1 MSVDLS
7 AQLLSPSAFSRLI
20 VQEPSRYIGRML
32 QRHTLDSHLPSR
44 SYSLTA
50 LLPVMVA
57 VFIAFITIGFALP
70 VLPLHLHH
78 GLGLSMFMVG
88 LVTGSQF
95 AAAIISRVWAGNFAD
110 TRGAKQA
117 VVIGLL
123 TAVASGLLYLM
134 SLAFTRTPEVAVSML
149 LLARAVLGGAESF
162 IITGAVTWGLGLL
175 GPENAGRVIA
185 WMGMAMFAAFALGA
199 ALGTSLYDRGG
210 FFAVAL
216 ATTLVPLVTLLLVAP
231 LAAVSRTRRAGRP
244 ALMRVARAV
253 WMPGV
258 GSALSS
264 IGFGAVLAFSA
275 LLAKERGWEPVWL
288 PFGAFAAA
296 LVAARALLGH
306 VPDTLGGAKV
316 ALVSVVIEA
325 VGLALIWSA
334 AGSLVAVIGAAL
346 TGFGYA
352 LVYPGLG
359 VEAVRRAPPESR
371 GLAMGTYTV
380 FLDVALGFG
389 TPVLGLIGGWAGL
402 GAIFLASA
410 LAVLAGSVLTAR
422 LLSAPLAE
430 KGQL

>member
-1 MSVDLS
+1 
-7 AQLLSPSAFSRLI
+7 
-20 VQEPSRYIGRML
+20 ML
-32 QRHTLDSHLPSR
+32 QRHTIDAHLPTCR
-44 SYSLTA
+44 SPLAA
-50 LLPVMVA
+50 LLPVMAA
-57 VFIAFITIGFALP
+57 VFIAFLIIGLALP
-70 VLPLHLHH
+70 VLPLHVHH
-78 GLGLSMFMVG
+78 GLGLSMFVVG

-123 TAVASGLLYLM
+123 TAVASGLFYLL
-134 SLAFTRTPEVAVSML
+134 SLAFTRTPLVSVSML
-149 LLARAVLGGAESF
+149 LLGRAVLGGAESF
-162 IITGAVTWGLGLL
+162 IITGAVTWGLAIL
-175 GPENAGRVIA
+175 GQEQAGRVIA
-185 WMGMAMFAAFALGA
+185 WMGMAMFAAFAAGA
-199 ALGTSLYDRGG
+199 ALGTSLYAVGG

-216 ATTLVPLVTLLLVAP
+216 ATTLVPIVTLLLVALLSP
-231 LAAVSRTRRAGRP
+231 VLPARRAGRP
-244 ALMRVARAV
+244 ALIRVARAV

-264 IGFGAVLAFSA
+264 IGFGAVLAFGA
-275 LLAKERGWEPVWL
+275 LIAKERGWEPVWL

-296 LVAARALLGH
+296 LVAARAFLGQ
-306 VPDTLGGAKV
+306 VPDTLGGARV

-325 VGLALIWSA
+325 VGLALIWWASGA
-334 AGSLVAVIGAAL
+334 LVAAIGAGL

-371 GLAMGTYTV
+371 GLAMGAYTV

-402 GAIFLASA
+402 GAVFLVSA
-410 LAVLAGSVLTAR
+410 LIVFAGSAFA
-422 LLSAPLAE
+422 APLTSSSSE
-430 KGQL
+430 LPRRVGR

>member
-1 MSVDLS
+1 M
-7 AQLLSPSAFSRLI
+7 
-20 VQEPSRYIGRML
+20 
-32 QRHTLDSHLPSR
+32 
-44 SYSLTA
+44 TA
-50 LLPVMVA
+50 LLPVMAA
-57 VFIAFITIGFALP
+57 VFIAFLIIGFALP
-70 VLPLHLHH
+70 VLPLHVHH
-78 GLGLSMFMVG
+78 GLGFSMFVVG

-95 AAAIISRVWAGNFAD
+95 AAAILSRVWAGNFAD

-123 TAVASGLLYLM
+123 TAVGSGLFYLL
-134 SLAFTRTPEVAVSML
+134 SLAFTRTPEISVSML
-149 LLARAVLGGAESF
+149 LLGRAVLGGAESF
-162 IITGAVTWGLGLL
+162 IITGAVTWGLAVL
-175 GPENAGRVIA
+175 GNEQAGRVIA
-185 WMGMAMFAAFALGA
+185 WMGMAMFAAFAVGA

-231 LAAVSRTRRAGRP
+231 LSTGLPARRAGRP

-275 LLAKERGWEPVWL
+275 LIAKERGWEPVWL

-296 LVAARALLGH
+296 LVAARAFLGH
-306 VPDTLGGAKV
+306 VPDTLGGARV

-325 VGLALIWSA
+325 AGLALIWVAPGPVVA
-334 AGSLVAVIGAAL
+334 AVGAAF

-371 GLAMGTYTV
+371 GLAMGAYTV

-402 GAIFLASA
+402 GAVFLASA
-410 LAVLAGSVLTAR
+410 LLVLAGSVFAAG
-422 LLSAPLAE
+422 LLSPPSVE
-430 KGQL
+430 EGQR